1 MSYNAADIARVKDI
15 RTAASQMKAITDEL
29 ETRIEWLEELSG
41 AILGVTNSVITNITR
56 KD

>member
-15 RTAASQMKAITDEL
+15 RTAANQLKAITDEL